1 MWYHERSANK
11 GRLKVLWGLRRQ
23 LQKLQE
29 CLKSYENQG
38 RYDEDDVNLFYSQ
51 GFGDHTPPPIFEC

>member
-1 MWYHERSANK
+1 MK
-11 GRLKVLWGLRRQ
+11 DLMRQ

-51 GFGDHTPPPIFEC
+51 GFGDHTPSPIFEC

>member
-1 MWYHERSANK
+1 M
-11 GRLKVLWGLRRQ
+11 RQ

-51 GFGDHTPPPIFEC
+51 GFGDHTPPPHL

>member
-1 MWYHERSANK
+1 M
-11 GRLKVLWGLRRQ
+11 RQ

-38 RYDEDDVNLFYSQ
+38 RYEEDDVNLFYSQ
-51 GFGDHTPPPIFEC
+51 GFGDHTPPPPSLNVEILQFSV